1 MLISFDEIIGITLHH
16 EGGYVHDPK
25 DLGGET
31 KLNNTKRFNQDVDIK
46 NLTEDETKEIYKR
59 DYWDRNRVEELPEHL
74 RHIFFDMCVNQGRGT
89 AVKILQRA
97 CVAKGADIAIDGG
110 MGPGTMNA
118 IETYKPSNDR
128 VRCYR
133 LKHYYD
139 LVNAKPE
146 QERFLFGWYKR
157 AISI

>member
-1 MLISFDEIIGITLHH
+1 MSALQKLGKPELEFLESITNQPALFPPPLLFPFCPAPPPP
-16 EGGYVHDPK
+16 PK
-25 DLGGET
+25 
-31 KLNNTKRFNQDVDIK
+31 
-46 NLTEDETKEIYKR
+46 LTEEVANEIYKR
-59 DYWDRNRVEELPEHL
+59 DDVDRNRVEELPEHL

-110 MGPGTMNA
+110 MGPGTMGA
-118 IETYKPSNDR
+118 IETYKPSTER

-146 QERFLFGWYKR
+146 QERFLYGWYKR

>member
-1 MLISFDEIIGITLHH
+1 
-16 EGGYVHDPK
+16 
-25 DLGGET
+25 
-31 KLNNTKRFNQDVDIK
+31 
-46 NLTEDETKEIYKR
+46 
-59 DYWDRNRVEELPEHL
+59 
-74 RHIFFDMCVNQGRGT
+74 MCVNQGRGT

-97 CVAKGADIAIDGG
+97 CNAKGADLAIDGG
-110 MGPGTMNA
+110 MGPGTKNA
-118 IETYKPSNDR
+118 IETYKPSTER

-146 QERFLFGWYKR
+146 QERFLFGWFKR